1 LTLKCLEEAE
11 KMNEAFE
18 KHIDKRI
25 SEMNERIRNS
35 RLKKK
40 VEMETFEQR
49 VEKAWKN
56 INKINPD

>member
-1 LTLKCLEEAE
+1 LILKCLEEAE

-18 KHIDKRI
+18 KHREKKI
-25 SEMNERIRNS
+25 SEMHKRIRNS

-40 VEMETFEQR
+40 IEMETFGQH

-56 INKINPD
+56 IKEIKPD